1 MQTSDF
7 ISQLNLSIEKEME
20 ESRRLFL
27 ERYNT
32 PLQDTSVYHEH
43 APEVV
48 KLSDEWSNPPLNLNT
63 NYSFTTQT
71 KFWSYRLSYQE
82 LEYLGEEPFIQN
94 IIDIK
99 SQDIIGNWGVFT
111 IKQPV
116 DNAEEVINTLQSK
129 LKSLDFLNIIREA
142 TITTLIYGGAL
153 IYTKLNNI
161 NSSDIVNFDYNVY
174 NNKEVTL
181 LRVFSPRDSIGIP
194 GNTTNVAEPYYMLP
208 QSWLVNNVK
217 FDNTQITPLL
227 FHDVSKNRKFYYNFL
242 GISLI
247 QKAIPFV
254 RKFETVYNLIIE
266 YLARARTLH
275 VSSNATYAD
284 SNEFY
289 KALLKAKHF
298 LTNNGIIG
306 TNTDETVNI
315 LHSPINGFHEIA
327 NFSAQLIAS
336 ISRIPATKLLGYSP
350 LGLNNTGEYDL
361 KTYYDVIEGYQK
373 TYLKPIII
381 EISQKVLW
389 SLGYNLELDFTF
401 TPLAQE
407 SNLERIQRY
416 REYTGVV
423 DALTTAGIIDN
434 ELAFN
439 MLKEQEVIPPH
450 AEFPYEDVDDNDDN
464 DNDEGV
470 L

>member
-1 MQTSDF
+1 MKSIDF
-7 ISQLNLSIEKEME
+7 ITQLNASIQQEQED
-20 ESRRLFL
+20 SRRLFL

-32 PLQDTSVYHEH
+32 PLQDTEVYRYH
-43 APEVV
+43 APKIM
-48 KLSDEWSNPPLNLNT
+48 KLVDEWSNPPLNLNT

-99 SQDIIGNWGVFT
+99 SQDIIGNWGSFV
-111 IKQPV
+111 IKEGA
-116 DNAEEVINTLQSK
+116 DNAGEIILQLESK
-129 LKSLDFLNIIREA
+129 LNKLKFLDVVREA

-153 IYTKLNNI
+153 IYTKLNGI
-161 NSSDIVNFDYNVY
+161 NSNEIINLDYDIYNG
-174 NNKEVTL
+174 KDITL
-181 LRVFSPRDSIGIP
+181 LRVFSPRDAIGIP
-194 GNTTNVAEPYYMLP
+194 GNTTNATEPYYMLP
-208 QSWLVNNVK
+208 QAWLVNNIK
-217 FDNTQITPLL
+217 FNATQITPLL
-227 FHDVSKNRKFYYNFL
+227 FHDVSRTRKFYYNFL

-275 VSSNATYAD
+275 VSSNSTYSD

-289 KALLKAKHF
+289 KALMKAKHF

-315 LHSPINGFHEIA
+315 LHSPINGFHELA

-336 ISRIPATKLLGYSP
+336 ICRIPATKLLGYSP

-373 TYLKPIII
+373 TYLKPVII
-381 EISQKVLW
+381 EIAQKVLW
-389 SLGYNLELDFTF
+389 SLGYNYEIDFIF

-407 SNLERIQRY
+407 SNIEKTQRFK
-416 REYTGVV
+416 EYTGVV
-423 DALTTAGIIDN
+423 DTLTNAGIIDN

-450 AEFPYEDVDDNDDN
+450 AEFPYEDDVGEEINGN
-464 DNDEGV
+464 
-470 L
+470 

>member
-1 MQTSDF
+1 M
-7 ISQLNLSIEKEME
+7 
-20 ESRRLFL
+20 
-27 ERYNT
+27 ERYNQ
-32 PLQDTSVYHEH
+32 PLQDISVYRTHT
-43 APEVV
+43 PDFS
-48 KLSDEWSNPPLNLNT
+48 KLADEWSNPPLNLNT
-63 NYSFTTQT
+63 SMSFNTQT
-71 KFWSYRLSYQE
+71 TFWSYRLSYQE

-99 SQDIIGNWGVFT
+99 SQDIIGNWGVFS
-111 IKQPV
+111 IKQPIE
-116 DNAEEVINTLQSK
+116 NAEDVIKK
-129 LKSLDFLNIIREA
+129 LETKLRELNFTDIIREA

-153 IYTKLNNI
+153 IYTKPSNI
-161 NSSDIVNFDYNVY
+161 ESNAIVNNTFDVY
-174 NNKEVTL
+174 KSQQIPL
-181 LRVFSPRDSIGIP
+181 LRVLSPRDAIGIP
-194 GNTTNVAEPYYMLP
+194 GNTTNVTEPYYMTP
-208 QSWLVNNVK
+208 EKWLVNQVIFNS
-217 FDNTQITPLL
+217 TQITPLL
-227 FHDVSKNRKFYYNFL
+227 FHDVSKTRKFYYNFL

-275 VSSNATYAD
+275 VSSNATYGD

-289 KALLKAKHF
+289 QALLKAKHF

-306 TNTDETVNI
+306 TNTDEQVNI
-315 LHSPINGFHEIA
+315 LHSPIGGFHEIA

-336 ISRIPATKLLGYSP
+336 VSRIPATKLLGYSP

-373 TYLKPIII
+373 TYLKPVIIDI
-381 EISQKVLW
+381 AQKVLW
-389 SLGYNLELDFTF
+389 SLGYPYELDFTF

-407 SNLERIQRY
+407 SNLERAQRY
-416 REYTGVV
+416 KEYTGVV
-423 DALTTAGIIDN
+423 DMLTNAGIIDN

-450 AEFPYEDVDDNDDN
+450 AEYPYEEAPDGN
-464 DNDEGV
+464 
-470 L
+470 